1 MAFKPGDPNINRAG
15 RPKNAEID
23 QLRRA
28 LETEGIARG
37 QDFWT
42 TVAKKAF
49 VHDKIMVAVLKKL
62 IPDLTHADMAGEIK
76 YTSMQMIRIE
86 HKPLSLD
93 LGEDIPESI
102 KERMNDRAA
111 EDSANA

>member
-62 IPDLTHADMAGEIK
+62 IPDLTHADMIGEIK
-76 YTSMQMIRIE
+76 YTSMEIIRIE
-86 HKPLSLD
+86 QRPLNLD
-93 LGEDIPESI
+93 LGEDIPDAI
-102 KERMNDRAA
+102 KERMHDRVAQDPEHA
-111 EDSANA
+111 